1 MKKNIFLVNNG
12 TDIELLLKEIE
23 KLSEYIIY
31 TLDYDIHK
39 KLEKKNIKHYLGED
53 ILDKNDFEEID
64 QTVIHLT
71 KDCFSKYKNSLIF
84 NQISLP
90 ELIEHEFFQYLLQ
103 QFLKPYIILKL
114 IQQSDINLLYDF
126 TNYSDFIKKIISD
139 NVKYFHFQS
148 SENLSLYHD
157 KVIFSIPIGSNPIH
171 LELSRKTFTKLKKP
185 LQTFTDAF
193 YDLKPSIEKKQN
205 VLLVNFD
212 VVEFENL
219 LSSLNKLNV
228 NYLLLNTRKPAI
240 TGKKSLQVIKNT
252 NSKIV
257 NLNYF
262 YKNAKSNIY
271 SSKQS
276 FQKILSTMIN
286 DDDYF
291 EKSFSVNNIPFW
303 SCIKQSFFKMCSTR
317 FTESIERIFLLKE
330 FLTSYDIA
338 LNFLWIDVG
347 QEEKECIMMGKQFS
361 IDSVMIQ
368 HGRFQTSKIWD
379 KFATFLGQ
387 FPRPMLSDKQIVWGE
402 TTKKYALSYD
412 HPEKNIIIGGSPRH
426 DKFFNHNEK
435 KSSNGNI
442 ILATTGTMFL
452 SADTCTSNSQI
463 QYDDY
468 FREIY
473 RIIKSLNGKK
483 LIVKSHPSQILR
495 KIVQDLINELDTSIT
510 LVENTD
516 NQELFS
522 DCDMVITFNNSTTA
536 LEALSLGTPVISLQ
550 TESWAL
556 EDDIAQSNAIVSISN
571 LSDCESSITKILNDS
586 EFRKNLVRNGYRFLS
601 YYMNNQGDASNSVAL
616 ILKNLISKNDIY

>member
-1 MKKNIFLVNNG
+1 
-12 TDIELLLKEIE
+12 
-23 KLSEYIIY
+23 
-31 TLDYDIHK
+31 
-39 KLEKKNIKHYLGED
+39 
-53 ILDKNDFEEID
+53 
-64 QTVIHLT
+64 
-71 KDCFSKYKNSLIF
+71 
-84 NQISLP
+84 
-90 ELIEHEFFQYLLQ
+90 
-103 QFLKPYIILKL
+103 
-114 IQQSDINLLYDF
+114 
-126 TNYSDFIKKIISD
+126 
-139 NVKYFHFQS
+139 
-148 SENLSLYHD
+148 
-157 KVIFSIPIGSNPIH
+157 
-171 LELSRKTFTKLKKP
+171 
-185 LQTFTDAF
+185 
-193 YDLKPSIEKKQN
+193 
-205 VLLVNFD
+205 
-212 VVEFENL
+212 
-219 LSSLNKLNV
+219 
-228 NYLLLNTRKPAI
+228 
-240 TGKKSLQVIKNT
+240 
-252 NSKIV
+252 
-257 NLNYF
+257 
-262 YKNAKSNIY
+262 
-271 SSKQS
+271 
-276 FQKILSTMIN
+276 
-286 DDDYF
+286 
-291 EKSFSVNNIPFW
+291 
-303 SCIKQSFFKMCSTR
+303 MCSTR

-463 QYDDY
+463 RYDDY

-556 EDDIAQSNAIVSISN
+556 EDDIAQSDAIVSISN